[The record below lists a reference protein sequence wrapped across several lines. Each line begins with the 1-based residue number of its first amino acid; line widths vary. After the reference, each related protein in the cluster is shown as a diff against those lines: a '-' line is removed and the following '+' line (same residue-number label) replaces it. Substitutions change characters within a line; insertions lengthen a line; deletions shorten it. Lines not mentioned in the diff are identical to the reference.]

1 MALVYYNESE
11 LTNGSKKM
19 RLDLSG
25 SEKTFSLAEDAY
37 HKAKEMEKES
47 KELKEKAE
55 KQKLEE
61 CIKHIQENG
70 YAKIG
75 IVSEVCEVSGLE
87 NVRNITFWF

>member
-1 MALVYYNESE
+1 
-11 LTNGSKKM
+11 M

-25 SEKTFSLAEDAY
+25 SEKTFSLAEEVYHKANSLAEEAY
-37 HKAKEMEKES
+37 RKAKEMQKES
-47 KELKEKAE
+47 EELKEKAE

-75 IVSEVCEVSGLE
+75 IVNEVCEVSGLE
-87 NVRNITFWF
+87 NVRSITFWF